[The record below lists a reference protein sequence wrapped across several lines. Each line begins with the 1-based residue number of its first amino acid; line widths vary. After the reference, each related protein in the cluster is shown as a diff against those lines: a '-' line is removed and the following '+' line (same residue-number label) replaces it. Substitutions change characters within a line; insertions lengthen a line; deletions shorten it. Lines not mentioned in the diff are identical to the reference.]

1 MARAQM
7 HIQLFPQ
14 QSCHLITRHPSH
26 PQNNKPQRSGLRVSG
41 GSLCLPSLHHIHY
54 PNLGTSYR
62 NTNKNT
68 VKRHAARLTPESLSA
83 FCLVA
88 SRKRFSLSQCNLE
101 PLELSLELPG
111 KSVVSVE
118 TLFLSGGFT
127 LFHPY
132 QVATPKTSEK
142 NPRYPRV
149 DTEEVLRFARMSV
162 CFLCP
167 FFWVRQ
173 NYTSTMEIPF

>member
-1 MARAQM
+1 MQDTDPSAELDMVTIPTHYSFPSSCRSQEQISMATAQM
-7 HIQLFPQ
+7 DIQLFPQ
-14 QSCHLITRHPSH
+14 EPCHLITRHPSH

-41 GSLCLPSLHHIHY
+41 GSLCLPPLHNIHY
-54 PNLGTSYR
+54 PNLGTPYR

-111 KSVVSVE
+111 KSVVSME
-118 TLFLSGGFT
+118 TSFLRGCTG
-127 LFHPY
+127 FHP
-132 QVATPKTSEK
+132 
-142 NPRYPRV
+142 
-149 DTEEVLRFARMSV
+149 
-162 CFLCP
+162 
-167 FFWVRQ
+167 
-173 NYTSTMEIPF
+173 